1 MHKSYMQYFIN
12 RILGGAGMVITDP
25 PAIIKGQSSD
35 RIVAWNDSMIGD
47 LKRLADVANREDCAL
62 LTQIQDAG
70 RGRHVPGRSF
80 NAIGP
85 SPLPDD
91 LSYTMPQP
99 MSISEIE
106 EFVESV
112 AQSAARMKRCG
123 FSGAE
128 ISAGHGHLFHQ
139 FLSPRSN
146 QREDRYGGDL
156 PGRCQ
161 LLVEVCRAIRDTC
174 GSDFILGVKL
184 PGDDGISDSIPPAVA
199 YDITKHL
206 ISQIDCDY
214 LAFAQGTH
222 HHTLEMHIPDD
233 STPRLTYMGLIR
245 NLRKAATG
253 VPIMA
258 LGRITDPAE
267 AEGILVR
274 EEADLIGIGRALIVD
289 PAWPN
294 KAKLGR
300 ARDIRYCVS
309 CNTCWKVI
317 NAGSPL
323 KCDNNP
329 RLAMP
334 DELNVKQ
341 SATAK
346 IKRIVIVGAGVAGLE
361 AAWTA
366 AARGHKVTLFGQ
378 TSNVGGKTRL
388 HAALPCSESLSS
400 VYDYQQI
407 AAEQAGV
414 KFELGVMATSTN
426 IIDCRP
432 DDVVLATGATM
443 TWPVCLPAELRM
455 EGWIPDLREA
465 MSDLIGHAS
474 THSKIE
480 RQPEAG
486 CAVIF
491 DMDQTEAT
499 YAAAELLKQ
508 HFTRVVI
515 LTQRQAIADEVV
527 LVTRQRIL
535 RRFFE
540 LGIEVMPLV
549 EPNWSESFET
559 DGRLEVVSIFGPTVC
574 HIDNVAFFSYST
586 PRNPNNSLAKP
597 LIEAG
602 LNIHF
607 IGDCKKAR
615 DLLSA
620 TSEGSAIGMYL

>member
-1 MHKSYMQYFIN
+1 
-12 RILGGAGMVITDP
+12 MVITDP
-25 PAIIKGQSSD
+25 PAIIHGQYSD
-35 RIVAWNDSMIGD
+35 RIVAWNDSMTGD
-47 LKRLADVANREDCAL
+47 IERLAEVANQENCAL

-91 LSYTMPQP
+91 LSFTMPHP

-106 EFVESV
+106 QFIESV
-112 AQSAARMKRCG
+112 ARSTERLKRCG

-156 PGRCQ
+156 SGRCQ
-161 LLVEVCRAIRDTC
+161 FLVDVCRAIRDTC

-184 PGDDGISDSIPPAVA
+184 PGNDGISDSIPPSEA
-199 YDITKHL
+199 YEITKH
-206 ISQIDCDY
+206 ITSQIHCDY
-214 LAFAQGTH
+214 LVFAQGTH

-233 STPRLTYMGLIR
+233 STPRLTYMELIK
-245 NLRKAATG
+245 NLSKAASD

-274 EEADLIGIGRALIVD
+274 DEASLIGIGRALIAD

-294 KAKLGR
+294 KARLGR

-317 NAGSPL
+317 NAGSHL

-334 DELNVKQ
+334 DELSFNK
-341 SATAK
+341 SAASRK
-346 IKRIVIVGAGVAGLE
+346 KRIVVVGAGVAGLE

-366 AARGHKVTLFGQ
+366 AARGHEVTLFGQ

-388 HAALPCSESLSS
+388 HAALPSSESLSS

-407 AAEQAGV
+407 AAEKAGV
-414 KFELGVMATSTN
+414 KFELGFTASITN

-443 TWPVCLPAELRM
+443 TWPVCIPIELRM
-455 EGWIPDLREA
+455 EGWIPDLRDA
-465 MSDLIGHAS
+465 ISDLIRHAS
-474 THSKIE
+474 THTAAE
-480 RQPEAG
+480 RKPDAG

-491 DMDQTEAT
+491 DMDHTEAT
-499 YAAAELLKQ
+499 YAAAELLKRL
-508 HFTRVVI
+508 FSRVVI
-515 LTQRQAIADEVV
+515 LTQRQGIADDVV

-549 EPNWSESFET
+549 EPKWSESFEAE
-559 DGRLEVVSIFGPTVC
+559 GKLEVVSIFGPTVC

-586 PRNPNNSLAKP
+586 PRNPNDSLANP
-597 LIEAG
+597 LMDAG
-602 LNIHF
+602 INIHL

-620 TSEGSAIGMYL
+620 TSEGSAIGMNL